1 MSDTNRSEIEAA
13 AERWGRFFRGQIGS
27 IERDEYYHSA
37 LLDEDRDALCQ
48 LAVERLAADRA
59 DREERARPID
69 AEWLESIGFASVSIE
84 LAVWH
89 EARSGGMRMSLSH
102 TFSGLWIR
110 AARHLPHITT
120 RGQLLDLLRAMK
132 GGDA

>member
-84 LAVWH
+84 LGVWH
-89 EARSGGMRMSLSH
+89 EARSGA
-102 TFSGLWIR
+102 FSGLWIR